1 MEGDPPAYPGGWH
14 TAPPDFVG
22 VGVQRAGTSWWFDE
36 LSRHPDVH
44 RAPKVPK
51 ELHYFDA
58 FSNRRL
64 TDEDVARYHR
74 WFPRPDGGIA
84 GEWTPR
90 YVYDPWTLPLL
101 ARAAPEARVLLMLR
115 DPMDRFQSALVF
127 QLRRGV
133 PHPDAV
139 LDAFHR
145 GLYASQVAR
154 LLQYVPRDRV
164 LVLTYEEAQSSPEP
178 ARRRTADFLG
188 IDPTSFENTIESS
201 EPHQRHERMRHELP
215 NELLPELR
223 ERYRDDLASLARL
236 LPDLDIRR
244 WSTHEHT

>member
-1 MEGDPPAYPGGWH
+1 M
-14 TAPPDFVG
+14 
-22 VGVQRAGTSWWFDE
+22 GVQRAGTSWWFDE
-36 LSRHPDVH
+36 LCRHHDVH
-44 RAPKVPK
+44 RAPDVPK

-64 TDEDVARYHR
+64 TDGDIARYHD
-74 WFPRPDGGIA
+74 WFPRPDGGLA

-101 ARAAPEARVLLMLR
+101 ARAAPDARLLLMLR
-115 DPMDRFQSALVF
+115 DPIDRFRSALVF

-154 LLQYVPRDRV
+154 MLQYVPRGRV
-164 LVLTYEEAQSSPEP
+164 LVLTYEDAQSSPER

-188 IDPTSFENTIESS
+188 IDPSRFEREIESI
-201 EPHQRHERMRHELP
+201 EPHQRHARMRYELP
-215 NELLPELR
+215 NELLPELT
-223 ERYRDDLASLARL
+223 ERYREDLASLARL
-236 LPDLDIRR
+236 LPDLDLGR
-244 WSTHEHT
+244 WPTQGHT